1 VTKRKS
7 DRILVRLR
15 STESGHLYHTEKNR
29 RSDAA
34 RLELRRYD
42 PLLRRHALYR
52 ETR

>member
-1 VTKRKS
+1 VAKRRS
-7 DRILVRLR
+7 DRILIRLR
-15 STESGHLYHTEKNR
+15 SSESGHVHHTEKNR
-29 RSDAA
+29 RSDAG

>member
-29 RSDAA
+29 RSA